1 VATRDPNPGPSLLSQ
16 TLKKYRKTHNITQEQ
31 LAYKLNVEPRTLRS
45 WENERPLNNI
55 QELRRIANILG
66 IEPERLG
73 LAASIYVP
81 KTPQEIEEIVEHVW
95 SLMDEIRV
103 HEASTVIERLIHNLY
118 AQPITDDTQM
128 LLSLAHARHVAG
140 YVASMRAK
148 TSEVP
153 IAISHYHELEEIAR
167 IINDSTL
174 LNIALSYQGDMYRRL
189 GEIDKATTYLEAAR
203 DATPGANAA
212 ARGNGIQLLGRASL
226 LKREINDFE
235 RAMAEAEELAAT
247 IDPATNSI
255 HGHYNLGTVY
265 EEYTKSYAAMGQ
277 IQKALE
283 YLKRTEAAL
292 PATPNNRILL
302 MIARAEALIYGGE
315 IDSGEPL
322 AIEAARL
329 SRQQGHH
336 RRLER
341 IYGMK
346 RYLHQQALKYG
357 KAGMELS
364 EALEGPIER
373 WEINA

>member
-1 VATRDPNPGPSLLSQ
+1 MATRDLNPGPSLLSQ
-16 TLKKYRKTHNITQEQ
+16 ALKEYRKTHNITQEQ

-55 QELRRIANILG
+55 QELRRIADLLG

-73 LAASIYVP
+73 LAASLYVP

-95 SLMDEIRV
+95 SLMDEVRV
-103 HEASTVIERLIHNLY
+103 HEASAVIERLIHNLY
-118 AQPITDDTQM
+118 AQPITDDPQM
-128 LLSLAHARHVAG
+128 LLSLAHARHAAG

-189 GEIDKATTYLEAAR
+189 GEIDKAITYLEAAC
-203 DATPGANAA
+203 DITPEANAA

-226 LKREINDFE
+226 IRRDIKSFE
-235 RAMAEAEELAAT
+235 RAMREAEELAAT
-247 IDPATNSI
+247 IDPAANSI

-292 PATPNNRILL
+292 PPTSNNRILL
-302 MIARAEALIYGGE
+302 MIAHAEALIYGGE
-315 IDSGEPL
+315 VDSGKPL

-329 SRQQGHH
+329 SRMQGHH

-341 IYGMK
+341 LQNIK
-346 RYLHQQALKYG
+346 RYLRQQRLKYG
-357 KAGMELS
+357 KAETELD
-364 EALEGPIER
+364 EALNGPIEQ
-373 WEINA
+373 WKLPP